1 MKKIIA
7 VALLTV
13 AVLTSVI
20 AFTGCK
26 SYEINYGNYEYYGIR
41 LTNTE
46 TGEVT
51 DESKEETKEPLT
63 MPVSVEFREDGSC
76 SMNFNDYETLELTYK
91 VNGKG
96 EVNFNGEKADKLG
109 IKGYDSPHGFFENG
123 NFYYIWAYNFETHI
137 ERSSICVLAQQ
148 AETDKNG

>member
-1 MKKIIA
+1 MKKTLFVLSVFLI
-7 VALLTV
+7 TV
-13 AVLTSVI
+13 ATI
-20 AFTGCK
+20 AIFVGCGK
-26 SYEINYGNYEYYGIR
+26 YEITYGKYEYYGIR

-51 DESKEETKEPLT
+51 DESKEETKEAITVPT
-63 MPVSVEFREDGSC
+63 TVEFREDGSC
-76 SMNFNDYETLELTYK
+76 TMNLNDYEILELTYK

-96 EVNFNGEKADKLG
+96 EVNFKGEKADKLG
-109 IKGYDSPHGFFENG
+109 IAGYDSPHGFFENG

-148 AETDKNG
+148 S